1 MKTRG
6 LILAFFFMLSAMA
19 GSAQAVQITVKPLTD
34 DDIKLFRQDVQS
46 IKDDVIRDTMQF
58 NDTEATA
65 FWPVYKEYAAG
76 QHAIAE
82 KRFGII
88 MDYAKSID
96 TMTDANASDLTE
108 RMLQIEDD
116 TQALR
121 KKYFPKFV
129 TAIGAKRAAKFYQ
142 VDNRLSLI
150 INVQLASEVPLIP

>member
-76 QHAIAE
+76 QHAIAPPGGCAGYGRRDRRGRARGLVLGLGPRGRSAGWPHE
-82 KRFGII
+82 AAPACLGAVAE
-88 MDYAKSID
+88 MNVSG
-96 TMTDANASDLTE
+96 
-108 RMLQIEDD
+108 
-116 TQALR
+116 ALR
-121 KKYFPKFV
+121 
-129 TAIGAKRAAKFYQ
+129 G
-142 VDNRLSLI
+142 VD
-150 INVQLASEVPLIP
+150 EV